1 MSTRPAAYLA
11 YVASRRGMFFFGKAY
26 FVGLCQVDAWSRIGL
41 EATFRTMG
49 LVNVADEKCIYECIA
64 RVPARATCTFTELV
78 LRLHTNFLFRLT
90 RF

>member
-26 FVGLCQVDAWSRIGL
+26 FVGLCQVDAWSHIGL
-41 EATFRTMG
+41 EATFRAMS
-49 LVNVADEKCIYECIA
+49 LVNVADEKCKA
-64 RVPARATCTFTELV
+64 RVRARATCTFTELV